1 MNSASVDYWGCLK
14 RCDEN
19 ETGIGKF
26 FTIKLTKSK
35 YSFGRGPGFFYLVF
49 ITYEEY
55 SRDSE
60 PIRFF
65 GRTVPSPISIESF

>member
-1 MNSASVDYWGCLK
+1 MDSASVDYWGELK

-35 YSFGRGPGFFYLVF
+35 YSFGRGPGFCFFY
-49 ITYEEY
+49 
-55 SRDSE
+55 
-60 PIRFF
+60 
-65 GRTVPSPISIESF
+65 